1 MGNIVFYTITAISL
15 IVVKIPD
22 ITEMGQ
28 DHKEEDDHNLA
39 DGGGGPGYDEMEDC
53 FYNQT
58 GEWCPKHIH
67 QAIEVT
73 WLIIMDI
80 LSSCLLFILFKN
92 RESLTG
98 LPLG

>member
-1 MGNIVFYTITAISL
+1 MGNFVFYVLTAISL

-28 DHKEEDDHNLA
+28 DQEDDDHSMTGG
-39 DGGGGPGYDEMEDC
+39 DGRLTGEMEDC